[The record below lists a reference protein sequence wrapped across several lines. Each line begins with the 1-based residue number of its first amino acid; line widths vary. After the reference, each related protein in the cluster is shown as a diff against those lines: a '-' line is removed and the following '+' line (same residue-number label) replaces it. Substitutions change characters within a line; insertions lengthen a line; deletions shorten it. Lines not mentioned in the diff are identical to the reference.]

1 MKITYR
7 FLVRGLCLSF
17 LFFSILSGDCYSQI
31 ETTPLE
37 FLREQEI
44 KHKDIKGEVYLGR
57 VMTLTY
63 PTGVTD
69 ADNGY
74 HPLLLELSDLLK
86 TPLRKNYRLLL
97 RGYTDGRG
105 SLEVN
110 MRLSRKRAENLKK
123 LLVKDPYLSMKNGR
137 ITTEGHGSADPVAS
151 NETAQGRRLNRRV
164 DILIFGDVTEA
175 VRFVDK

>member
-1 MKITYR
+1 MNRCLAIS
-7 FLVRGLCLSF
+7 LCLC
-17 LFFSILSGDCYSQI
+17 LMLVHGLSGDCYSQI

-44 KHKDIKGEVYLGR
+44 KHKEIKGEVYLGR
-57 VMTLTY
+57 VVTLTY

-74 HPLLLELSDLLK
+74 YPLLLELSDLLK

-97 RGYTDGRG
+97 KGYTDGRG

-110 MRLSRKRAENLKK
+110 MRFSRKRAENLKK
-123 LLVKDPYLSMKNGR
+123 LLVKDPYLSLKEVR
-137 ITTEGHGSADPVAS
+137 ISTEDYGSADPVAS

-164 DILIFGDVTEA
+164 EIHIYGDVTEA